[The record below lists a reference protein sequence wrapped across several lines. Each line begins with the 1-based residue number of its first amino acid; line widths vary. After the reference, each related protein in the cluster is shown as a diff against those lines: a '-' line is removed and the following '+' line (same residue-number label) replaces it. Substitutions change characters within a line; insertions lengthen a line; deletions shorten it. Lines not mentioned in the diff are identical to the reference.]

1 MRPKRTPTIATKLS
15 PADHI
20 RFEQFSRLE
29 GRSKTELARDAI
41 LHYMRIR
48 EAGITDERDNV
59 LEKRLKK
66 MEDRIASLLVKVG
79 LDTATLY
86 ALLWTRSDR
95 DTRQELFQECY
106 AMAVKRMK
114 KRLSEQGEHL
124 KVAFKEA

>member
-1 MRPKRTPTIATKLS
+1 MRPKRTPTIATKLH

-20 RFEQFSRLE
+20 KFEQFSRLE
-29 GRSKTELARDAI
+29 GKTKTELARDAI
-41 LHYMRIR
+41 LHYMRSR
-48 EAGITDERDNV
+48 ETDLTDERDSL

-86 ALLWTRSDR
+86 ALFWTRSER
-95 DTRQELFQECY
+95 ETRRELFQDCY

-114 KRLSEQGEHL
+114 KRLGEQGEQL
-124 KVAFKEA
+124 KQSFKEA